1 MSVKPA
7 RTAVSSL
14 KNKAKKPAPKAPAK
28 KVAPAKKPVA
38 KKPVAKAPVK
48 KPAPKKP
55 VAKKA
60 VKAPAPAKKP
70 APKPVAKKVAPK
82 KPAPKAPVKKAAP
95 APKAVQA
102 PAKKVAPVK
111 PVAPTITPRF
121 PVITP
126 SGNAKKRTAG
136 AKPRLAAEG
145 TQHFSDEVLA
155 DFKVRLQGERDKIV
169 NQLKSI
175 RGEALHRADEE
186 NVEEDGTNSFTRTAD
201 LHLAN
206 ELQVRLRAVED
217 ALRAIEK
224 KTYGI
229 CQMCGCLIPRDRMRA
244 FPFAIRCVSCKA
256 KYEKEVSDA
265 KRQQNS

>member
-1 MSVKPA
+1 MSAKPA

-14 KNKAKKPAPKAPAK
+14 KSKAPKPAPKKPAPKKVAPKAPAKKPAAKAPAK

-38 KKPVAKAPVK
+38 KAVAKAP
-48 KPAPKKP
+48 
-55 VAKKA
+55 A
-60 VKAPAPAKKP
+60 V
-70 APKPVAKKVAPK
+70 
-82 KPAPKAPVKKAAP
+82 PAPKAT
-95 APKAVQA
+95 
-102 PAKKVAPVK
+102 PAKPAVSA
-111 PVAPTITPRF
+111 ITPRF

-126 SGNAKKRTAG
+126 SGNGKKRTAS
-136 AKPRLAAEG
+136 AKPRLATEG
-145 TQHFSDEVLA
+145 AQHFSDEVLA
-155 DFKVRLQGERDKIV
+155 EFKVRLQQERDKIV
-169 NQLKSI
+169 NQLKAI

-217 ALRAIEK
+217 ALRAVEK

>member
-14 KNKAKKPAPKAPAK
+14 KNKTKKPAPKAPAK
-28 KVAPAKKPVA
+28 KVAPAKA
-38 KKPVAKAPVK
+38 
-48 KPAPKKP
+48 
-55 VAKKA
+55 
-60 VKAPAPAKKP
+60 
-70 APKPVAKKVAPK
+70 VAPK
-82 KPAPKAPVKKAAP
+82 KSVAKAVVTAPKAPVKKVAP

-102 PAKKVAPVK
+102 PAPKAVPVK
-111 PVAPTITPRF
+111 PATPTITPRF

-126 SGNAKKRTAG
+126 SGNAKKRPASV
-136 AKPRLAAEG
+136 KPRLATEG
-145 TQHFSDEVLA
+145 AQHFSDEVLA

-169 NQLKSI
+169 NQLKAI

-217 ALRAIEK
+217 ALRAVEK